1 MVLSENG
8 EAKQWF
14 LKTGENEYTPMPGA
28 NQAEIA
34 KAVNDYIFDRIN
46 HVRVWEGGQTY
57 YFFDVKHLGAGNSV
71 GEYGIVRN
79 HIYRTT
85 VNSIEGLGTPVYDPD
100 QVIIPE
106 QNEYDESI
114 VTADIKILQWRVVES
129 SYDIKWK

>member
-1 MVLSENG
+1 
-8 EAKQWF
+8 
-14 LKTGENEYTPMPGA
+14 MPGA

-57 YFFDVKHLGAGNSV
+57 YFFDVKHLGAVNSV